1 MPLSHEG
8 WKRGEE
14 NEKVAKMT
22 RSIAQDMGRLFKRD
36 AIRKIYPKRLV
47 DGTDIGSVCTDWAYI
62 ILTNLAYDLNL
73 QSTLMKMIYLAY
85 LDNTNLDK
93 DELWLGYMATKGLV
107 SFSDKVDGMPIIAK
121 LSFMGQLEKP
131 AADSD
136 READDV
142 TW

>member
-1 MPLSHEG
+1 MALSHEN

-36 AIRKIYPKRLV
+36 AIRKIYSEKKV
-47 DGTDIGSVCTDWAYI
+47 NGVDIGAVCTDWTYTV
-62 ILTNLAYDLNL
+62 LTNLAYNEPLLDRLL
-73 QSTLMKMIYLAY
+73 KMIYLAY
-85 LDNTNLDK
+85 QRNKNLDE
-93 DELWLGYMATKGLV
+93 DRLWLMYMATKGLI

-131 AADSD
+131 PSEEERDASD
-136 READDV
+136 I

>member
-8 WKRGEE
+8 WKHGEE

-36 AIRKIYPKRLV
+36 AIRKIYPKKMI
-47 DGTDIGSVCTDWAYI
+47 DGADIGNVCTDWAYI
-62 ILTNLAYDLNL
+62 ILTNLAYDLDL
-73 QSTLMKMIYLAY
+73 QSRLMKMIYLAY
-85 LDNTNLDK
+85 LKEQNLDK
-93 DELWLGYMATKGLV
+93 DPLWLGYMATKGLV
-107 SFSDKVDGMPIIAK
+107 SFSNKVDAMPIIAK

-131 AADSD
+131 EADRD
-136 READDV
+136 KEADDV